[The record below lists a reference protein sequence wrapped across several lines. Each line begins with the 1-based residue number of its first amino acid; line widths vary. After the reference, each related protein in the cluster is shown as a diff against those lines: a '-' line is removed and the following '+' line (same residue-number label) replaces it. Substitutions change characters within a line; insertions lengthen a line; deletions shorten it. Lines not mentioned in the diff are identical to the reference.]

1 MIGRGLFELIE
12 TSALSTWMRE
22 SDSLLAFPGVLILHT
37 LGMALVV
44 GVPAAISLRLLGA
57 ARGVPVSALRGF
69 MPLAWAGFAMIAFS
83 GLLLLIAYP
92 AKALTNPVFY
102 VKLGLIAASVALLAR
117 MGRSLRT
124 DTFAFEARGARTLAI
139 ATLLAWMLTIT
150 AGRLLPYTYRYLLS
164 SEGLW

>member
-1 MIGRGLFELIE
+1 
-12 TSALSTWMRE
+12 
-22 SDSLLAFPGVLILHT
+22 
-37 LGMALVV
+37 
-44 GVPAAISLRLLGA
+44 
-57 ARGVPVSALRGF
+57 
-69 MPLAWAGFAMIAFS
+69 MPLAWTGFAMIAFS

-124 DTFAFEARGARTLAI
+124 DTSTFEARGARTLAI